1 MMMNV
6 SKALCIS
13 TLLLAAG
20 FGFEAL
26 AEVPRVDEMLKP
38 KQGSYR
44 IVSPSQPET
53 ADRMEWFREAK
64 FGMMIHWGIYS
75 TRGGIS
81 PDGSPQKAKYT
92 EWYQSANKLSYA
104 KYSKLAKE
112 FNPVEFD
119 AEEWVRIAKD
129 AGMKYI
135 TITSKHHDGFCL
147 FDSAHTE
154 YDIMDATPFKRD
166 VLMELREAC
175 DKEGLKLCFY
185 YSHAQDWEQYD
196 AWHTPRS
203 AFPEKRG
210 TPQDHEKYLTGKALP
225 QVEELCT
232 RYRADGFWFDTPWF
246 NKERKIPNL
255 SISKR
260 FSEVVRKHRLSA
272 VINSRIS
279 YGAIA
284 GTKNLDTSLFDY
296 LSLKDQGIPSGKLP
310 LYAESPDSIHHSYG
324 YDARPDVHYR
334 TGEELI
340 GRMAR
345 VIAGDGNYLLNIGP
359 TGEGNLPARAVNE
372 LKVVGEWMKRNG
384 EAVYGTE
391 GNPFP
396 NPERGNRKTSIPMT
410 TKGNRL
416 YVFCETGQDAVTL
429 PGLESTVVKAW
440 VLGSSNT
447 VDFKQTKGKVTLQLP
462 SDDDSLMPVIAV
474 ECDGDRIVVD

>member
-1 MMMNV
+1 MKLV
-6 SKALCIS
+6 VTWLLVALQMGYGSLWADES
-13 TLLLAAG
+13 TKSRLGATLA
-20 FGFEAL
+20 F
-26 AEVPRVDEMLKP
+26 
-38 KQGSYR
+38 
-44 IVSPSQPET
+44 PSQLKT
-53 ADRMEWFREAK
+53 AERMEWFRNAK

-75 TRGGIS
+75 TRGAIA

-92 EWYQSANKLSYA
+92 EWYQSANKLPFTE
-104 KYSKLAKE
+104 YSKLAKE

-119 AEEWVRIAKD
+119 ADEWVQLAKK

-154 YDIMDATPFKRD
+154 YDMMDAPPFKRD

-175 DKEGLKLCFY
+175 DKEGLRLCFY

-203 AFPEKRG
+203 AFPEKTG

-232 RYRADGFWFDTPWF
+232 RYRPDGFWFDTPWF

-260 FSEVVRKHRLSA
+260 FSGLVRKHRPSA

-279 YGAIA
+279 YAAIA

-296 LSLKDQGIPSGKLP
+296 LSLKGQGIPSRQLP

-324 YDARPDVHYR
+324 YDARPGVHYR
-334 TGEELI
+334 TAEELL
-340 GRMAR
+340 GRMAH
-345 VIAGDGNYLLNIGP
+345 VIAGNGNYLLNVGP
-359 TGEGNLPARAVNE
+359 NGKGRIPAPAVKE
-372 LKVVGEWMKRNG
+372 LEVVGAWMAANE
-384 EAVYGTE
+384 EAVYGAD

-396 NPERGNRKTSIPMT
+396 WRKGGVTAT
-410 TKGNRL
+410 TKGKRL
-416 YVFCETGQDAVTL
+416 YVFTQTGQDTVTL
-429 PGLESTVVKAW
+429 PGVQSTVANAW
-440 VLGSSNT
+440 VLGPCFLETGPLPTNGREINSST
-447 VDFKQTKGKVTLQLP
+447 STG
-462 SDDDSLMPVIAV
+462 
-474 ECDGDRIVVD
+474 

>member
-1 MMMNV
+1 MMMNSRNV
-6 SKALCIS
+6 LCVLC
-13 TLLLAAG
+13 LLIAG
-20 FGFEAL
+20 SMGFEAW
-26 AEVPRVDEMLKP
+26 ADESTKSGRGL
-38 KQGSYR
+38 S
-44 IVSPSQPET
+44 SATPSEPET
-53 ADRMEWFREAK
+53 AERMEWFRNAK

-75 TRGGIS
+75 TRGGIA

-92 EWYQSANKLSYA
+92 EWYQSANKLPYA
-104 KYSKLAKE
+104 EYSKLAKD
-112 FNPVEFD
+112 FNPVDFNAD
-119 AEEWVRIAKD
+119 EWVQIAKN

-147 FDSAHTE
+147 FDSAYTD
-154 YDIMDATPFKRD
+154 YDVMDATPFKRD

-175 DKEGLKLCFY
+175 DKHGLKLCYY

-210 TPQDHEKYLTGKALP
+210 TPQDHEKYLTAKALP

-232 RYRADGFWFDTPWF
+232 RYRPDGFWFDTPWF

-260 FSEVVRKHRLSA
+260 FSELVRKHRPSA
-272 VINSRIS
+272 VMNSRIS

-310 LYAESPDSIHHSYG
+310 LYAESPDSITHSYG

-334 TGEELI
+334 TAEELL

-345 VIAGDGNYLLNIGP
+345 VIAGNGNYLLNIGP
-359 TGEGNLPARAVNE
+359 TGNGKLPAPAVQE
-372 LKVVGEWMKRNG
+372 LEAIGAWMEANG
-384 EAVYGTE
+384 EAVYGAKAS
-391 GNPFP
+391 PFP
-396 NPERGNRKTSIPMT
+396 GRKGGVPVT

-416 YVFCETGQDAVTL
+416 YVFTQTGQDTVTL
-429 PGLESTVVKAW
+429 PAVASKLVRAW
-440 VLGSSNT
+440 VLASSKEVN
-447 VDFKQTKGKVTLQLP
+447 VQQSGQNLTLHVPDDEDALMP
-462 SDDDSLMPVIAV
+462 IIVVECEDDSFVKQR
-474 ECDGDRIVVD
+474 GR